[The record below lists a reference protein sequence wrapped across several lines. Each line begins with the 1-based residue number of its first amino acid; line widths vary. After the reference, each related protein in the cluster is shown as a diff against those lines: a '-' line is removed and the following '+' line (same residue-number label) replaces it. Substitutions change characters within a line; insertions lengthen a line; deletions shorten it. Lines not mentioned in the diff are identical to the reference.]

1 MLDDQMIQEARKRP
15 VYLYHLQHRWEAL
28 KAARQPSASAV
39 VQFSVDGFHSEL
51 DSEHKH
57 NHVIATY

>member
-1 MLDDQMIQEARKRP
+1 MIQEARKRP

-28 KAARQPSASAV
+28 KAARQPPASAV

-51 DSEHKH
+51 DSEQK
-57 NHVIATY
+57 NIITLLLRNSLC